1 METKTDSST
10 EEYQAKKP
18 KTIPKP
24 ENTSV
29 SESKVI
35 AWMISET
42 EWYVKIP
49 AQYRQF
55 TGAYRVASI
64 HRESGTV
71 THYVYRVDAKQLKEL
86 NTIIELI
93 KKVAV

>member
-49 AQYRQF
+49 ARYRQY
-55 TGAYRVASI
+55 TGAYRVHAI
-64 HRESGTV
+64 HRECGEIA
-71 THYVYRVDAKQLKEL
+71 HYVYRVDAKQLAEL
-86 NTIIELI
+86 KGIIELV
-93 KKVAV
+93 KNVAV

>member
-1 METKTDSST
+1 MIQKQTQTSNESGTK
-10 EEYQAKKP
+10 EYIGVYWPDGDKF
-18 KTIPKP
+18 
-24 ENTSV
+24 V
-29 SESKVI
+29 
-35 AWMISET
+35 
-42 EWYVKIP
+42 VKIP
-49 AQYRQF
+49 ARYRQF

-86 NTIIELI
+86 NAIIELI